1 MLFYDVSHI
10 HPLRRAAAW
19 AWAWGACG
27 SQEAN
32 AIFQGLQGRTA
43 EFLDTLA
50 PAATRAA
57 PGVQWTRAWAD
68 DGKQLR
74 PGVDKWADGNQ
85 N

>member
-1 MLFYDVSHI
+1 M
-10 HPLRRAAAW
+10 
-19 AWAWGACG
+19 
-27 SQEAN
+27 QEAN
-32 AIFQGLQGRTA
+32 AVFQGLQGRTA
-43 EFLDTLA
+43 QFLDTLA

-74 PGVDKWADGNQ
+74 PGMDKWADGNQ

>member
-1 MLFYDVSHI
+1 
-10 HPLRRAAAW
+10 
-19 AWAWGACG
+19 
-27 SQEAN
+27 
-32 AIFQGLQGRTA
+32 
-43 EFLDTLA
+43 LDTLA